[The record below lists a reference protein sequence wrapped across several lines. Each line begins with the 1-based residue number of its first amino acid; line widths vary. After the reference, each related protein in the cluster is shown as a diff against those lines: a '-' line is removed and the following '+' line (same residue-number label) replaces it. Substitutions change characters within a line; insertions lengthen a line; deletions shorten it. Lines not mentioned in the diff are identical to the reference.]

1 MPRVS
6 PDLTLGWELEACRS
20 ASTVPAHVIQERDG
34 SVTGDGTEYK
44 IDATTALIPHE
55 SLRALRTLSLDPSLH
70 VNRSCGF
77 HVHVGLGGR
86 VSAPKRKQWAAAFV
100 LLARAVEPYAFNA
113 VPPSRRTN
121 HYCRAWRSD
130 SGSVINRRY
139 QSHKYANDSRYMWV
153 NVVEAFRPSGIGTV
167 EVRLLGST
175 KRYPYLFAWAAIC
188 HKMAAAALHLLA
200 DPSALP
206 FETQLFK
213 EDFRHIEVD
222 ILQVSSPHRAA
233 ETAALLGQQAG
244 FLSRE
249 EMTAA
254 VADME
259 TMCAVRPT
267 VDETADTRLTETQ
280 ALQEA
285 FTGAVALADADVRQR
300 GRRRAVAAVAAVM
313 ASSTPDALPEGFN
326 PDAFAVIP
334 TNGGNA

>member
-1 MPRVS
+1 MPNTS
-6 PDLTLGWELEACRS
+6 PQLTLGWELEACRS
-20 ASTVPAHVIQERDG
+20 ASAVPFHVIQEHDG
-34 SVTGDGTEYK
+34 SVTGDGMEYK
-44 IDATTALIPHE
+44 IDATTALVPHE
-55 SLRALRTLSLDPSLH
+55 SLRALRTLTLDPSLH

-77 HVHVGLGGR
+77 HIHVGLGGR
-86 VSAPKRKQWAAAFV
+86 VTAAKRKQWAAAFV

-167 EVRLLGST
+167 EIRLLEST
-175 KRYPYLFAWAAIC
+175 KRYPYLFAWAAVC

-206 FETQLFK
+206 FETELFK
-213 EDFRHIEVD
+213 EDFARIGTD
-222 ILQVSSPHRAA
+222 ILQVSNAHRAA

-249 EMTAA
+249 EMSAA

-267 VDETADTRLTETQ
+267 VDELADTRLPEAQ
-280 ALQEA
+280 ALLEA
-285 FTGAVALADADVRQR
+285 YATPDGIAYRIPSQ

-313 ASSTPDALPEGFN
+313 ASSTPEALPEGFN